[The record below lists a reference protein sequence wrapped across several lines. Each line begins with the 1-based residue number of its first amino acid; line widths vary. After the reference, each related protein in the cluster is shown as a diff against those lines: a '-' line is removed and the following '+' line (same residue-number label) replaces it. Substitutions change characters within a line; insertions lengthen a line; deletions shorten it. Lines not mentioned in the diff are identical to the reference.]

1 MSKKSLRRLPLLQLL
16 CGISAWL
23 LTAALAPASAQELG
37 KLPYVP
43 TPQVVVDEMLKMAEV
58 KANDFVID
66 LGSGDGRIIIT
77 AAKALKAKGLGV
89 DIDTKLVAL
98 SNKNAQSAGVA
109 DRAEFAERDM
119 FKTDIS
125 KASVL
130 TLYVLPEFMQK
141 LRAKVQSEL
150 KPGTRVVAHD
160 YHMGDWYPDRSV
172 TLTVPEKIE
181 ANGTDKAYIYLW
193 IVPTKVQGSWNLD
206 FEPAGK
212 VDPLIVAFNQ
222 NYQMISAATVGPG
235 QPTIT
240 DAKLKGD
247 EVSFNLTMRSIQY
260 QFTGKVDGNK
270 IEGKALAAGSK
281 DAISWR
287 ATKAP

>member
-1 MSKKSLRRLPLLQLL
+1 M
-16 CGISAWL
+16 SAWL
-23 LTAALAPASAQELG
+23 LTAALTPASAQELG

-89 DIDTKLVAL
+89 DIDAKLVAL

-130 TLYVLPEFMQK
+130 TLYVLPDFMQK
-141 LRAKVQSEL
+141 LRAKIQSEL

-160 YHMGDWYPDRSV
+160 YHLGDWYPDRTV

-235 QPTIT
+235 QPTIA

-247 EVSFNLTMRSIQY
+247 EISFALTMRSIQY

-270 IEGKALAAGSK
+270 IEGKALAAGAK
-281 DAISWR
+281 DAIPWR
-287 ATKAP
+287 ATKSQ

>member
-1 MSKKSLRRLPLLQLL
+1 MSKKILRRLPLLQLL

-235 QPTIT
+235 QPTIA

-281 DAISWR
+281 DAIPWR
-287 ATKAP
+287 ATKTQ

>member
-1 MSKKSLRRLPLLQLL
+1 MSKRVAQPIANWSVVLSLLWFVN
-16 CGISAWL
+16 G
-23 LTAALAPASAQELG
+23 APAVGQDVG

-43 TPQVVVDEMLKMAEV
+43 TPQVVVDEMLKMADV
-58 KANDFVID
+58 KANDYVID

-77 AAKALKAKGLGV
+77 AAKNYKAKGLGV
-89 DIDTKLVAL
+89 DIDGKLVNL
-98 SNKNAQSAGVA
+98 SNKNAKSEGVA

-130 TLYVLPEFMQK
+130 TLYVLPDFMQK
-141 LRAKVQSEL
+141 LRTKIQTEL

-160 YHMGDWYPDRSV
+160 YHMGDWYPDRIV
-172 TLTVPEKIE
+172 TLTVPEKKE
-181 ANGTDKAYIYLW
+181 ANGTDKAYLYLW
-193 IVPTKVQGSWNLD
+193 IIPTSVQGTWNME

-212 VDPLIVAFNQ
+212 VDPMILAFNQ
-222 NYQMISAATVGPG
+222 KYQIVNAAVAGPG
-235 QPTIT
+235 TPKIE

-247 EVSFNLTMRSIQY
+247 EVSFAFTLRATKY
-260 QFTGKVDGNK
+260 QFTGKVSANK
-270 IEGKALAAGSK
+270 IEGKALADGAK
-281 DAISWR
+281 DALPWR

>member
-1 MSKKSLRRLPLLQLL
+1 MAPETYTHGHHPSVLRSHTWRTIANSAAYLEPHLSEGQRILDVG
-16 CGISAWL
+16 CGPG
-23 LTAALAPASAQELG
+23 T
-37 KLPYVP
+37 
-43 TPQVVVDEMLKMAEV
+43 
-58 KANDFVID
+58 
-66 LGSGDGRIIIT
+66 IT
-77 AAKALKAKGLGV
+77 
-89 DIDTKLVAL
+89 
-98 SNKNAQSAGVA
+98 
-109 DRAEFAERDM
+109 AEFAERDM

-235 QPTIT
+235 QPTIA